1 MPLSYKE
8 ITSNGQS
15 TQDLSFDFDYI
26 EQDHISVYVDG
37 VQKTFSTQWDFT
49 DSNTIHFQ
57 SGLHPASGAIIRIE
71 RTTPS
76 TTRIVDFQDGSVL
89 SEKDLDDSARQL
101 FFISQEAADTAG
113 EGITRSATGDF
124 SAQIDGTNRRITN
137 VADPVNAQDVATKN
151 YIQTQTA
158 ADLAAVTAARDLA
171 EDYRDEANTAKSEA
185 EGFKND
191 AEGFKNNAETF
202 KDDAEAAETA
212 AQGYAS
218 TAQSYLQAASLPQ
231 TLTGQADKFL
241 QVRDDETAYELV
253 SSVASPQF
261 YGFKELADG
270 TIEHQYGKLNVNVED
285 FDAYYMGENISFEI
299 NDENNLVMTY

>member
-49 DSNTIHFQ
+49 DSNTVHFQ

-137 VADPVNAQDVATKN
+137 VADPVDAQDVATKN

-158 ADLAAVTAARDLA
+158 SDLAAVTAARDLA
-171 EDYRDEANTAKSEA
+171 EDYRDEANTAKTEA
-185 EGFKND
+185 EGFKNS
-191 AEGFKNNAETF
+191 AETARDNAETF
-202 KDDAEAAETA
+202 KDNAETA
-212 AQGYAS
+212 RDNAQTYAS
-218 TAQSYLQAASLPQ
+218 TAQGYLQAASLPQ

-253 SSVASPQF
+253 TSVASPQF
-261 YGFKELADG
+261 YGFKQLADG
-270 TIEHQYGKLNVNVED
+270 TIQHDHGKLDVNVED
-285 FDAYYMGENISFEI
+285 YDDYYMGENIEFEI
-299 NDENNLVMTY
+299 TNNNLVMTY